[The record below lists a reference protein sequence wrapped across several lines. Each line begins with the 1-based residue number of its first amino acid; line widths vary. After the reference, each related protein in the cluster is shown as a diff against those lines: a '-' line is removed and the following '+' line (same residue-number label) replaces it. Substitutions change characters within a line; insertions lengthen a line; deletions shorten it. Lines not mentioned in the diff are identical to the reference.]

1 MIRLLCGEAGSGK
14 STLILDRMAEVIAAG
29 GEAYL
34 LVPEQEA
41 VAREREI
48 MTALPTSAQL
58 RFEVF
63 NFSRLA
69 NHVFRRVG
77 GLSYRGVTGGG
88 RTLVMWQTLRE
99 LAPHLGEYGE
109 RAKNDA
115 ALTALM
121 RSAVSECKAYAVT
134 PERLE
139 ALADAPEVGNALGA
153 KLRDL
158 ALVAGGYEAKM
169 AERFE
174 DSEDDPA
181 RLAALLAEHDLFR
194 GAHIFIDSFTSFPAA
209 ELAVIEQLARQ
220 AAEVTVALCCDGPT
234 SDALHFAEI
243 VRTVGVLRRMA
254 ARIDCPVKVETLREV
269 KRTDDAVLAALGR
282 RLWRMEDE
290 AAIGDSEAIE
300 LYTCADPFAEAEAA
314 ACRIAALVRG
324 GMRYRDIVV
333 IVRDTD
339 AWRGILDTELERA
352 EIPYFL
358 SKRTDI
364 TTKPMVKLVLSALAL
379 RTYRW
384 RQSDLLTYLK
394 TGAAGLSSAEVDRL
408 EDYITRWQLS
418 GDALHRP
425 WTMDPD
431 GYVTEHSAQ
440 AADELAALNLLRERL
455 CAPLLALFAALDAA
469 TTAADCATALYTY
482 LCAIDLPGQLEAR
495 VALAQARGQDTEAAE
510 LIQLWNILLDALDQ
524 LVAAMGDSP
533 CPADAFGDALK
544 LLFAETDIGAIPTS
558 ADQVTVGSASM
569 LRADA
574 PRCAILLGLNEGEFP
589 QALGDAGFFSDADKR
604 TLEALGLD
612 LSPGGDRRAAQ
623 ELFFV
628 YRAVT
633 SPRERLICLCH
644 RASTEGSETLP
655 SLAMRRISALL
666 DRRPAVWE
674 ARPALDRLWTRET
687 AFPYTALLAGTAE
700 GDALRR
706 IFAAD
711 PDYAARTAALDTP
724 ITERDCMISPETA
737 EAIFGRRIQ
746 LSQAKLNR
754 YVGCAFAY
762 YCTYLLGLRE
772 EKPAVI
778 GYDSVGNYV
787 HALLEQFF
795 AALVVDGKLYIPED
809 EAEITARLDAVIAD
823 YLDALFR
830 GVPPSARRTHLFARL
845 RTLTRLLIDNLL
857 GEFRQSEFRPV
868 LFELPIRRGAEGSP
882 EPLYFDLPDGTAVS
896 LAGIIDRV
904 DIWEAPDGRTYLRVV
919 DYKTGAKKFDRADI
933 EIGYNLQLLL
943 YLFTLC
949 RSRSAELRRRMGLAD
964 DTPLTPAG
972 MLYCTALAADG
983 TVDATATRDVILADA
998 DRSLGRH
1005 GLVLDDEVLL
1015 RAMDAD
1021 LRGRYIPCKLTK
1033 TAGFSNP
1040 ESRVS
1045 GEEFDELYRKLGV
1058 TIRRVAGELRA
1069 GHAHARPRKHE
1080 GSYPCD
1086 NCPAFPICRAAK
1098 RSKTGKGGR

>member
-14 STLILDRMAEVIAAG
+14 STLIRERMADVIAAG

-41 VAREREI
+41 VSREREI

-88 RTLVMWQTLRE
+88 RTLLMWQTLRE
-99 LAPHLGEYGE
+99 FAPFLGEYGE

-121 RSAVSECKAYAVT
+121 RSAVSECKAYAIT

-139 ALADAPEVGNALGA
+139 TAASALPEGSTLSA

-158 ALVAGGYEAKM
+158 AMIQGGYEARM

-174 DSEDDPA
+174 DSEDDPG
-181 RLAALLAEHDLFR
+181 RLAALLRAHDIFA

-220 AAEVTVALCCDGPT
+220 AAEVTVALCCDTPT
-234 SDALHFAEI
+234 SDGLHFAEI
-243 VRTVGVLRRMA
+243 ARTVTVLRRMA
-254 ARIDCPVKVETLREV
+254 ARIDCPVKIEVLREV
-269 KRTDDAVLAALGR
+269 KRTEDEVLTALGR
-282 RLWRMEDE
+282 KLWRMEDE
-290 AAIGDSEAIE
+290 TAVGDSAAIE

-314 ACRIAALVRG
+314 ACRIAALVQG

-339 AWRGILDTELERA
+339 GWRGILDAELERA
-352 EIPYFL
+352 GIPYFL
-358 SKRTDI
+358 SRRTDI
-364 TTKPMVKLVLSALAL
+364 TTKPTVKLLLSALSLKA
-379 RTYRW
+379 YRW
-384 RQSDLLTYLK
+384 QQSDFMTYLK
-394 TGAAGLSSAEVDRL
+394 TGCSGLERRAVDRL
-408 EDYITRWQLS
+408 EDYITRWRLA
-418 GDALHRP
+418 GDALHRV

-431 GYVTEHSAQ
+431 GYVTEHTER
-440 AADELAALNLLRERL
+440 AAHELAELNALREQV
-455 CAPLLALFAALDAA
+455 CAPLLELFAALDAA
-469 TTAADCATALYTY
+469 STGADCATALYAY
-482 LCAIDLPGQLEAR
+482 LCRIDLPGQLEAR
-495 VALAQARGQDTEAAE
+495 VAAEQARGREAEAAE

-524 LVAAMGDSP
+524 LVAALGDAP
-533 CPADAFGDALK
+533 CTDAEFADALR
-544 LLFAETDIGAIPTS
+544 LLLAETDIGAIPTA

-569 LRADA
+569 LRADS

-633 SPRERLICLCH
+633 APRERLICLCH
-644 RASTEGSETLP
+644 RASTEGSEVLP
-655 SLAMRRISALL
+655 SLAMRRLSTLL
-666 DRRPAVWE
+666 GRKPVCWE
-674 ARPALDRLWTRET
+674 EGPALDRLWARES
-687 AFPYTALLAGTAE
+687 AFPYTALLGGTAE

-706 IFAAD
+706 IFSAD

-724 ITERDCMISPETA
+724 ITERDCVLAPETA
-737 EAIFGRRIQ
+737 DALFGGRMQ
-746 LSQAKLNR
+746 LSQSRLDC
-754 YVGCAFAY
+754 YVGCGFAY
-762 YCTYLLGLRE
+762 FCRYLLGLRDE
-772 EKPAVI
+772 SPAVI

-787 HALLEQFF
+787 HALLERFF
-795 AALVVDGKLYIPED
+795 AGLVEDGRLRIPED

-845 RTLTRLLIDNLL
+845 RALSRLLIDNLL
-857 GEFRQSEFRPV
+857 TEFRQSEFRPV

-882 EPLYFDLPDGTAVS
+882 EPLYFELPDGTSVS
-896 LAGIIDRV
+896 LAGVIDRV
-904 DIWEAPDGRTYLRVV
+904 DVWEAPDGRTYLRVI
-919 DYKTGAKKFDRADI
+919 DYKTGAKAFDRADI
-933 EIGYNLQLLL
+933 DIGYNLQLLL

-949 RSRSAELRRRMGLAD
+949 QSRSRVLRRRMGLSDDAD
-964 DTPLTPAG
+964 LVPAG

-983 TVDATATRDVILADA
+983 TAEADTPVDTIVAEA
-998 DRSLGRH
+998 DRSLRRR
-1005 GLVLDDEVLL
+1005 GLVLDDEAVLL
-1015 RAMDAD
+1015 AMDSELA
-1021 LRGRYIPCKLTK
+1021 GKYIPCKRSK
-1033 TAGFSNP
+1033 TAGLSNP
-1040 ESRVS
+1040 EARVS
-1045 GEEFDELYRKLGV
+1045 EADFADLYRRLGV
-1058 TIRRVAGELRA
+1058 TVRRVAGELRA
-1069 GHAHARPRKHE
+1069 GKAHARPRRHG
-1080 GSYPCD
+1080 GSYPCER
-1086 NCPAFPICRAAK
+1086 CPASPICRAAK
-1098 RSKTGKGGR
+1098 KTKGGR